1 MSDAFRTILIA
12 FGTLAAGFTWQ
23 SIRTSAVPVS
33 SPQRLVDELRL
44 AQMAA
49 LLLVLAAGAYIGFAV
64 VRENEPGVG
73 FDIALAVCFL
83 LVAAITMLRDPRQ
96 ALAIVALAF
105 AAHAVVD
112 VAHRPGLL
120 PEALAPR
127 WYAIGCAVRLE
138 QELEQAAHGC
148 RERYGVI
155 QHTHGLDKR
164 EHLRHAIAELR
175 EAALQGPFTLGRLK
189 LG

>member
-1 MSDAFRTILIA
+1 LSEALRTTLVAFVA
-12 FGTLAAGFTWQ
+12 LAAGFTWQ
-23 SIRTSAVPVS
+23 AIRTAGTPIS

-49 LLLVLAAGAYIGFAV
+49 LVLVLAAGAYIGFAV

-83 LVAAITMLRDPRQ
+83 LVAAITMVRDPRQ
-96 ALAIVALAF
+96 ALTILALAF

-127 WYAIGCAVRLE
+127 WYAIGCAVFDVYVGALCY
-138 QELEQAAHGC
+138 LP
-148 RERYGVI
+148 V
-155 QHTHGLDKR
+155 LKR
-164 EHLRHAIAELR
+164 
-175 EAALQGPFTLGRLK
+175 
-189 LG
+189 

>member
-1 MSDAFRTILIA
+1 MSEALRTTLVAFVA
-12 FGTLAAGFTWQ
+12 LAAGFTWQ
-23 SIRTSAVPVS
+23 AIRTAGTSTS

-83 LVAAITMLRDPRQ
+83 LVAAITMVRDPRQ
-96 ALAIVALAF
+96 ALTILALAF

-127 WYAIGCAVRLE
+127 WYAIGCAVFDVYVGALCY
-138 QELEQAAHGC
+138 LP
-148 RERYGVI
+148 V
-155 QHTHGLDKR
+155 LKR
-164 EHLRHAIAELR
+164 
-175 EAALQGPFTLGRLK
+175 
-189 LG
+189 

>member
-1 MSDAFRTILIA
+1 MSEALRTTLVAFVA
-12 FGTLAAGFTWQ
+12 LAAGFTWQ
-23 SIRTSAVPVS
+23 AIRTSGTPTS

-83 LVAAITMLRDPRQ
+83 LVAAITMVRDPRQ
-96 ALAIVALAF
+96 ALTILALAF

-127 WYAIGCAVRLE
+127 WYAIGCAVFDVYVGALCY
-138 QELEQAAHGC
+138 LP
-148 RERYGVI
+148 VF
-155 QHTHGLDKR
+155 KR
-164 EHLRHAIAELR
+164 
-175 EAALQGPFTLGRLK
+175 
-189 LG
+189 